1 MIPNPF
7 YIYALIVS
15 FSDFSIVV
23 SLLIEEGVSE
33 TWFNR
38 IGFIHSR
45 KFLILL
51 WLMLGNILLMSYKG
65 NLRANLVA
73 ITYKKP
79 IDSIQDMEESGL
91 PLLFCT
97 GCGYKES
104 FAADPRPAMNRLAE
118 KAIMYKYDGSM
129 PDHILNM

>member
-1 MIPNPF
+1 MSM
-7 YIYALIVS
+7 V
-15 FSDFSIVV
+15 
-23 SLLIEEGVSE
+23 IEEGVPE

-38 IGFIHSR
+38 MGFIHSR

-51 WLMLGNILLMSYKG
+51 WLMLGNVLLMSYKS
-65 NLRANLVA
+65 NLRASLVA

-79 IDSIQDMEESGL
+79 IDSIEDMEQSGL

-97 GCGYKES
+97 GCGYKEFFS
-104 FAADPRPAMNRLAE
+104 IDPRPAMNRLGE
-118 KAIMYKYDGSM
+118 KAIMYPYDGRL